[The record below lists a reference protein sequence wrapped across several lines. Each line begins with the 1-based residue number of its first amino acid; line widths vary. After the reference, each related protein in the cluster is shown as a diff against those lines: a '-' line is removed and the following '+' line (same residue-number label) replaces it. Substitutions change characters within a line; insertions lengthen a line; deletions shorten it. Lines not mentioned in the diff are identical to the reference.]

1 MLFPFVREREHE
13 ADVRERVGL
22 SPEQWYGRTRKPYDT
37 PDTVGSLFLDSEMKR
52 INDKRREDLRNLK
65 RQLKE
70 ERSRKQLQRSASEV
84 VLAARGD
91 ITPQTSKVQSGM
103 MRSFSTTEI
112 SRQRTRLI
120 DALSAMAQRER
131 EKAGNSS
138 PSKIVPLPIKMGGTG
153 LGEYSPD
160 ARPTAIHQ
168 LHPAAQAR
176 KEVKQLQRAQSRHA
190 YGFGVDASFFQQ

>member
-1 MLFPFVREREHE
+1 
-13 ADVRERVGL
+13 
-22 SPEQWYGRTRKPYDT
+22 
-37 PDTVGSLFLDSEMKR
+37 MKR

-70 ERSRKQLQRSASEV
+70 ERSKRKQLQRSASEV